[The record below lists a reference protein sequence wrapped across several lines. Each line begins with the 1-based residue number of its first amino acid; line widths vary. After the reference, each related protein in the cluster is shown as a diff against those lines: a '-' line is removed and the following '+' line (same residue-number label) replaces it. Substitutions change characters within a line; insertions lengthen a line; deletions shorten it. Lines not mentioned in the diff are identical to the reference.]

1 MFQVEFLGIFI
12 AILGAFTVVFSAN
25 TSETRLDRDALIEAI
40 TQKPFIIY
48 SIVYIIGA
56 FILTGLSASQRG
68 RDWVFVDVGL
78 CALFGMW
85 LFVRVLEGAIV
96 YLTQEDS
103 PCCRRKRSRHFSQ
116 WNGSKCS
123 QSGSPIQSLP

>member
-1 MFQVEFLGIFI
+1 
-12 AILGAFTVVFSAN
+12 VFSAN
-25 TSETRLDRDALIEAI
+25 TSDTRLDRDALIEAI

-78 CALFGMW
+78 CALFGTCGT
-85 LFVRVLEGAIV
+85 VRVLEDTV
-96 YLTQEDS
+96 SYLMQEGS
-103 PCCRRKRSRHFSQ
+103 LCCRRKRSRRFSQ
-116 WNGSKCS
+116 WNG
-123 QSGSPIQSLP
+123 